1 MKKILGILVAVAM
14 STMAFAQTV
23 GARGG
28 VAINNYVLDEKMSAV
43 EDYQKST
50 NTFTAAVYAD
60 FDISA
65 VDGLFIQP
73 EIGFTQHSLKF
84 VIPAMGSLE
93 FLTKTI
99 DLPVLVGY
107 KYNITDSL
115 FVKGLFGPKVSFN
128 IGKMQQKED
137 GEANGEDDI
146 DNIFNFGIAAGI
158 ELGYK
163 VGPGAVIIDARYNR
177 DFTTL
182 ALVSGDSTTKM
193 GKYQSF
199 DISVGYQMAF

>member
-28 VAINNYVLDEKMSAV
+28 VAINNPILDGGVMEAY
-43 EDYQKST
+43 EDYLVTS

-60 FDISA
+60 FDIPA

-73 EIGFTQHSLKF
+73 EIGFTNHVVKLS
-84 VIPAMGSLE
+84 VMGNSI
-93 FLTKTI
+93 TTSGNTI

-107 KYNITDSL
+107 KYDITDSL
-115 FVKGLFGPKVSFN
+115 FVKGLLGPRVALN
-128 IGKMQQKED
+128 IGKIKTASLGGESED
-137 GEANGEDDI
+137 EY
-146 DNIFNFGIAAGI
+146 DNLFNFGIAAGI

-163 VGPGAVIIDARYNR
+163 VGPGAAIIDARYNR
-177 DFTTL
+177 DFTMIT
-182 ALVSGDSTTKM
+182 VKDSGTTYKY
-193 GKYQSF
+193 GTYQSF